1 MNLYVREQFGM
12 AEAQPLTYKNVM
24 FTFICCGI
32 GIIVALVVA
41 MIEFVANIWKANKG
55 KFKFSK
61 NEPLITISCRHIKI
75 TDTSDSA

>member
-41 MIEFVANIWKANKG
+41 MIEFVANIWG
-55 KFKFSK
+55 KKREQHHRT
-61 NEPLITISCRHIKI
+61 N
-75 TDTSDSA
+75 